1 MVKYLHSNGWLDATL
16 NDNWESSSFQFYA
29 GDLFDLINNLHLS
42 FSPRAMLD
50 GTCAAQKTGLRF
62 FSSREFEDNSFT
74 LDVTYNCSLKAT
86 NKEGA
91 SAAVLKFRSV
101 NKIYIKAEVT
111 TKTLAFKIFFA
122 EILNMSFE
130 PVGSFFVSNI
140 NLAMFKANSVLKSLF
155 NTYTFGTGFPT
166 ITRETPKV
174 RVDANETLYYDPSHL
189 AAFLDA

>member
-1 MVKYLHSNGWLDATL
+1 MKYLQANGWLDAVL

-29 GDLFDLINNLHLS
+29 GDLFDLISNLYLS

-62 FSSREFEDNSFT
+62 FASREFEANSFT
-74 LDVTYNCSLKAT
+74 LDVTYNCSLKGT
-86 NKEGA
+86 NKDGVVA
-91 SAAVLKFRSV
+91 PVLKFRSA
-101 NKIYIKAEVT
+101 NKVYIKAEAT
-111 TKTLAFKIFFA
+111 TRTLSFKIFFA

-130 PVGSFFVSNI
+130 PVGSYFVSNI

-166 ITRETPKV
+166 IPRENPKV
-174 RVDANETLYYDPSHL
+174 RVDANETLYYDSSHF
-189 AAFLDA
+189 AAPLLDA